1 MTWKENSTL
10 VFNGS
15 KLHAQIADEL
25 GISQSQLKVTESA
38 TNHGGG
44 GSRVE
49 VAIAV
54 VANAPPALMCCTTPV
69 NWRGN
74 VQILGRLPQVLTL
87 CGKIL
92 LRKLEIA
99 RLDSTKEMA
108 PTRTVV
114 STAPAASFQAQRVW
128 LRVKA

>member
-1 MTWKENSTL
+1 MTRKENRTL
-10 VFNGS
+10 VFNGT
-15 KLHAQIADEL
+15 KLRAQIGDEL

-44 GSRVE
+44 SRVE

-54 VANAPPALMCCTTPV
+54 VWIMSPQTLMCCTTPV

-74 VQILGRLPQVLTL
+74 VQILGRLPQILTL